1 MQHSTHDLIVTEN
14 EGKFSNFVKK
24 INEFALFWHNITLS
38 LLIIQIIEIYLVRI
52 SWLLLT

>member
-24 INEFALFWHNITLS
+24 INEFVLFWHNITLS
-38 LLIIQIIEIYLVRI
+38 LLMIQIIEIYLVRI

>member
-24 INEFALFWHNITLS
+24 INEFVLFWHNITLS
-38 LLIIQIIEIYLVRI
+38 LLMIQIIEIYLVRI
-52 SWLLLT
+52 SWLLLS